1 MGGGRRTGGREDRG
15 TGGERNVQC
24 PPSPT
29 SSSKRQTVVAGLL
42 VTCVILVGFWE
53 VMSNRSR
60 RAFEAFE
67 ITNEDFEDFVP
78 AREGWTV
85 ESLPV
90 TTTAI
95 EPNIVV
101 FRYVD
106 DVGAKA
112 ISRLVHGY
120 NMCDCMRIKGYEVE
134 LVADTRD
141 IEGVEEDGLPSD
153 LQVWRLESPGG
164 SANAIWI
171 TSMLRAGNFAPTA
184 VDVRSMAFPRV
195 GMVDDP
201 NWVPQGFTLRSL
213 RHPIKNLRMLFRAK
227 WNNARGDLWT
237 FLRLK
242 QPAWASD
249 DMLTLVSAS
258 RRIPP
263 SVDESEVIAQV
274 VSVHTHMLQE
284 LQTWRAEKT
293 AEED

>member
-1 MGGGRRTGGREDRG
+1 MG
-15 TGGERNVQC
+15 
-24 PPSPT
+24 

-85 ESLPV
+85 ESGPV

-134 LVADTRD
+134 LVNDTRD
-141 IEGVEEDGLPSD
+141 ANDGGVAAVSAG
-153 LQVWRLESPGG
+153 LQVWRLTSGG
-164 SANAIWI
+164 GTRSIWI
-171 TSMLRAGNFAPTA
+171 TSMLRAGDFSATT
-184 VDVRSMAFPRV
+184 VDVRSMAFPRI
-195 GMVDDP
+195 GIVDDP
-201 NWVPQGFTLRSL
+201 NWAPQGFTWGSL
-213 RHPIKNLRMLFRAK
+213 RHPIRNFRMLLRAK
-227 WNNARGDLWT
+227 WNNSRSDIWT

-249 DMLTLVSAS
+249 TMLTLVSAS
-258 RRIPP
+258 PGIPP
-263 SVDESEVIAQV
+263 SADESDVISHV